1 MTARALRAAA
11 ASAAIRVVLG
21 LLLPAAAVA
30 QHERVERL
38 EMHWR
43 VNADATSVLERTLEA
58 TALSAQGAVSLGK
71 VPVLHNRDLESIEIL
86 EALTVKADGRRLPVG
101 AGGIVVQSGLVAQ
114 GTGIT
119 WPGVEIRE
127 VTFPDLVAGDRI
139 VLRWRK
145 ASTRAV
151 LPGWASLEDLGTVP
165 GIEYRDVR
173 VRIEAPASL
182 GLAVWVNG
190 LRSTRTT
197 EGTTEVWSVEGSV
210 PARAL
215 DPQPADVML
224 ATPRV
229 HASTHW
235 DLRQFAAAF
244 AIGFRE
250 RLEVTDEVRELA
262 RSIVG
267 DRASDEDKAR
277 AIHDWVRANVRY
289 VAVFLGVGGFVPNPL
304 PQVLRNRFGDCKDMA
319 LLTVALL
326 RAVGVPAAPALL
338 NTANEYTLPPVPV
351 GINHV
356 IVHLPS
362 LGRFVDPTAVTVPFG
377 ALPFADADK
386 PVAVAL
392 DDGPVILRTPPFA
405 ASGDGANAYLV
416 RSHWRIDRDGNA
428 RATLDVEA
436 SGQAATLL
444 QDRLV
449 ALGARG
455 SGAAAARQVLAAA
468 RLEGGGTLS
477 HPPVRR
483 DRQHQT
489 LRIEFAEVRHL
500 LADADAGSLAVHPST
515 ALPLLTL
522 HLLPTPVDATRRM
535 STTCTPVRVRE
546 EFVLEFDPAYRIL
559 RVPPPLR
566 ETGPD
571 GIAFEAAY
579 SVEGSRVV
587 GRRELAMDHGRHLCT
602 PEHYVERRPS
612 IQRIVR
618 HLRAVVLYEQAPVR
632 E

>member
-1 MTARALRAAA
+1 MTAARVL
-11 ASAAIRVVLG
+11 RVVLG
-21 LLLPAAAVA
+21 LLLPAVAAA

-38 EMHWR
+38 EVDWR

-58 TALSAQGAVSLGK
+58 TALTAQGAVSLGK
-71 VPVLHNRDLESIEIL
+71 VPVLHNRDLESLEIV

-101 AGGIVVQSGLVAQ
+101 AGGVVVQSGSVAP
-114 GTGIT
+114 GAGIT

-127 VTFPDLVAGDRI
+127 VTFPDLGAGDRI

-145 ASTRAV
+145 ASARAV
-151 LPGWASLEDLGTVP
+151 LPGWAQLEELGVVP

-173 VRIEAPASL
+173 VRIEAPAAL
-182 GLAVWVNG
+182 DLAVWVNG
-190 LRSTRTT
+190 LRSTRASDGATD
-197 EGTTEVWSVEGSV
+197 VWTVDGSV

-215 DPQPADVML
+215 DPLPADVMA

-229 HASTHW
+229 HASTFR

-244 AIGFRE
+244 AVGFRE
-250 RLEVTDEVRELA
+250 RLEVTDEVRALA

-267 DRASDEDKAR
+267 DRTSDEDKAR
-277 AIHDWVRANVRY
+277 AVHDWIRANVRY

-304 PQVLRNRFGDCKDMA
+304 PQVLRNRFGDCKDMV
-319 LLTVALL
+319 LLAVALL

-351 GINHV
+351 GTNHV
-356 IVHLPS
+356 IVYLPT

-392 DDGPVILRTPPFA
+392 DDGPVILRTPAFA
-405 ASGDGANAYLV
+405 TEGEGANAYVV
-416 RSHWRIDRDGNA
+416 RSRWRIDRDGNA
-428 RATLDVEA
+428 RATVDVEA
-436 SGQAATLL
+436 SGAAATLL

-455 SGAAAARQVLAAA
+455 GGAAAARQVLAAA
-468 RLEGGGTLS
+468 RLEGGGTLA

-483 DRQHQT
+483 DRQHQS
-489 LRIEFAEVRHL
+489 LRLEFDEVRHL
-500 LADADAGSLAVHPST
+500 LADPDAGSLGVHPST
-515 ALPLLTL
+515 TLPLLAL
-522 HLLPTPVDATRRM
+522 HALPPAVEASRRL

-559 RVPPPLR
+559 RVPPAFR

-571 GIAFEAAY
+571 GIAFVAEYA
-579 SVEGSRVV
+579 VDGPRVT
-587 GRRELAMDHGRHLCT
+587 GRRELVMDHGRHLCT
-602 PEHYVERRPS
+602 PPQYAQRRPS

-618 HLRAVVLYEQAPVR
+618 HLRGVVLYEQAPGR
-632 E
+632 D